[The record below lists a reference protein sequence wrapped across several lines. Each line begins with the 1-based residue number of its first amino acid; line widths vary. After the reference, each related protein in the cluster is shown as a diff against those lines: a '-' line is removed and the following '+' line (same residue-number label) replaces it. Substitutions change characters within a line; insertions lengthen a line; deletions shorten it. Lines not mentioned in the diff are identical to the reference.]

1 MCTSGHIS
9 GQGYRVR
16 VRVRARARA
25 RVRARAWA
33 WAWAR
38 ACGAC
43 SASCAYTEAPPPPL
57 YTQTDSPSLFPQGV
71 EACRAE
77 LEEMTLAQTKL
88 AADKAKVEAVIAN
101 KYGEPNKI
109 WQLEPEKLGALL
121 HATTRRNA
129 MPRDGRALPLPSYL
143 SLSLSIYIYLSI
155 AISLP

>member
-1 MCTSGHIS
+1 MS
-9 GQGYRVR
+9 
-16 VRVRARARA
+16 
-25 RVRARAWA
+25 
-33 WAWAR
+33 
-38 ACGAC
+38 
-43 SASCAYTEAPPPPL
+43 YTEAPPPPL

-77 LEEMTLAQTKL
+77 LEEMTQAQTKL
-88 AADKAKVEAVIAN
+88 AANKAKVEAVIAN